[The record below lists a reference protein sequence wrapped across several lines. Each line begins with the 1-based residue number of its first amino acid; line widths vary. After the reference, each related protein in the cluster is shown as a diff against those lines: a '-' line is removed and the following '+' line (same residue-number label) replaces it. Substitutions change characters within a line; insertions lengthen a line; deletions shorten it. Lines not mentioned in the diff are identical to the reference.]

1 MADIE
6 NEKKRSKKPA
16 GKSAKKT
23 SRFPASVSPS
33 EPEEMDENGSTTS
46 GIPDAN
52 SWRDFITN
60 ASAALSGLTDD
71 VEVDHSE
78 DLEMSPASPAAEVGL
93 ENESPVNHGDLEDEP
108 ARASKQKRGKKKSSI
123 DSIDWNIDT
132 KDLEIKESTDDAMNA
147 DMASDAETANHF
159 ENLARKVAQSVAE
172 NSDIATDEP
181 NDAPSALGD
190 DSGEVIEMLSA
201 DQIGDE
207 PETTFDMAGGEQVE
221 TSLETEGDITS
232 ADGLEDD
239 AEAAPEFE
247 MAAEPTFED
256 GAQQLD
262 LLSDTLA
269 NLSAESAGESDTDL
283 DKDASDDYSAAGD
296 GEGDESNESSG
307 LSDVE
312 EFITNDQLISVIES
326 LLFSTDKP
334 VSVATVKQIFK
345 NSNVKSKDI
354 TRAMETIMSDL
365 AAPTRGV
372 TLEEVNGGYQLRTKS
387 DNADYLRRLAK
398 VRPFRLSGP
407 ALECMAMVAY
417 KQPITKHE
425 IDEIRGVES
434 GHLLR
439 ALMER
444 GLVSFSGKSD
454 LPGKPMTYG
463 STRKFLET
471 FGLRNL
477 RELPTLSEIDE
488 LMPEGIGEIEEKES
502 LSDITD
508 KMSNEI
514 LGTYSEAEDELSK
527 INEQLL
533 AVDTTSDFFEQEKI
547 RERERRDNERAQD
560 IREKIVMGD
569 DVETKDRRWLDR
581 HEAKLVAASLAAA
594 NPEVVAEELA
604 EGEMSATE
612 AGDMAQDME
621 NVDSDLEAS
630 AGGPDGESGDESASE
645 SGDVSEADP
654 TEGKVDFSGQ
664 LEALTDDSPVLASTD
679 DEEEL
684 DGVDSGWMEQGSS
697 TDEDDMEDVE
707 DLTARPDWE
716 DDENGD
722 GHSH

>member
-6 NEKKRSKKPA
+6 NEGKRAKNKGSKKSS
-16 GKSAKKT
+16 KSTAK
-23 SRFPASVSPS
+23 VVES
-33 EPEEMDENGSTTS
+33 EIDAMDDDSGSMTT

-71 VEVDHSE
+71 VVVDDSE
-78 DLEMSPASPAAEVGL
+78 EQEMAPASPAAEIGL
-93 ENESPVNHGDLEDEP
+93 DVPENHRGDLEEEMP
-108 ARASKQKRGKKKSSI
+108 KKKRGKKKSPV
-123 DSIDWNIDT
+123 DSIDWNSNT
-132 KDLEIKESTDDAMNA
+132 KDLEIKETGDEIPMA
-147 DMASDAETANHF
+147 DMASEDEAANHF
-159 ENLARKVAQSVAE
+159 ENLARRVARSVSE
-172 NSDIATDEP
+172 NADIMTDEP
-181 NDAPSALGD
+181 ASEPTAMGD
-190 DSGEVIEMLSA
+190 DSGEVNEELSA
-201 DQIGDE
+201 EQLGDE
-207 PETTFDMAGGEQVE
+207 HEITFNISGNAEQEDAQETELEASNVETEGEITPDDGADVATMSASDFGMSDETTF
-221 TSLETEGDITS
+221 EG
-232 ADGLEDD
+232 
-239 AEAAPEFE
+239 
-247 MAAEPTFED
+247 

-262 LLSDTLA
+262 MLA
-269 NLSAESAGESDTDL
+269 DAETETAAAATGEETEDVFSVSGVGL
-283 DKDASDDYSAAGD
+283 D
-296 GEGDESNESSG
+296 GEPTESSG

-312 EFITNDQLISVIES
+312 EFITEEVLISVCES

-345 NSNVKSKDI
+345 NSNVKSKDV
-354 TRAMETIMSDL
+354 TRAFEAISIEL
-365 AAPTRGV
+365 ASPVRGV
-372 TLEEVNGGYQLRTKS
+372 TLEEVGGGYQLRTKS

-444 GLVSFSGKSD
+444 GLVCFNGKSD

-488 LMPEGIGEIEEKES
+488 LLPEGIGEVEEKES

-508 KMSNEI
+508 RMSYEI
-514 LGTYSEAEDELSK
+514 VGTYSEAEDELSK
-527 INEQLL
+527 INEQLQ
-533 AVDTTSDFFEQEKI
+533 AVDTTSEFFEQEKI
-547 RERERRDNERAQD
+547 RERERRDRDKAQD

-581 HEAKLVAASLAAA
+581 YEAKLLAAERAAA
-594 NPEVVAEELA
+594 NPVVEPI
-604 EGEMSATE
+604 T
-612 AGDMAQDME
+612 
-621 NVDSDLEAS
+621 
-630 AGGPDGESGDESASE
+630 GPDGEISMAEANEIAADLNAGDEE
-645 SGDVSEADP
+645 EEAVELS
-654 TEGKVDFSGQ
+654 TQ
-664 LEALTDDSPVLASTD
+664 LEALTDEPLEVSAD
-679 DEEEL
+679 DEDL
-684 DGVDSGWMEQGSS
+684 DGVDAGWMEQGSADDE
-697 TDEDDMEDVE
+697 DEDDLE

-716 DDENGD
+716 DDESGE
-722 GHSH
+722 GQSH